1 MEMWQKWVQAYF
13 DLEDA
18 FEGIHIRHHMPDGPA
33 FIENPVDGKRYAMPN
48 DETLEQFYDRI
59 RRSKECGRNLFFEE
73 WEPYTFE
80 YDPEFIY

>member
-1 MEMWQKWVQAYF
+1 MEQWQKWIQAYF
-13 DLEDA
+13 DYEDA
-18 FEGIHIRHHMPDGPA
+18 FEGAKIRHEQMAPTA
-33 FIENPVDGKRYAMPN
+33 FTQNPVDGKRYAMPK